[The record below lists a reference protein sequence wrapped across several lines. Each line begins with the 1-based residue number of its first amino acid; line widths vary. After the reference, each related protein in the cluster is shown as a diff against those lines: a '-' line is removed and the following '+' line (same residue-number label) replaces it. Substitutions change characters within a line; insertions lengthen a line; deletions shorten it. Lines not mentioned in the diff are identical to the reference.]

1 MKTQNPWMG
10 RVKGSAGN
18 MTGCKVYDKNVLRA
32 KAFEVSNPNTS
43 AQQVQRDFFK
53 QLAATC
59 ATFSEDELRF
69 LFPQKPKSMSR
80 RNAISKQLA
89 SDAVMDEGEKFLNFA
104 NIDTLGNAPTMDFGT
119 TECVNDGTNITVT
132 LDSIV
137 SDNET
142 YGDNVFVA
150 ALVNV
155 TKEEITMPLVGATVE
170 TGVLEIPLPADWE
183 SEDEVNAIP
192 FITNKR
198 GNAALVGYGTMIV
211 NKRPPKKGPA
221 PEPPDTRIP
230 ILCSGLNQWDTF
242 SVDLQGNLYE
252 GDTINSLEQGVEKLC
267 NSFNDAGNGV
277 FTGSFLQNVNAD
289 ENGTIY
295 IQDASLHIRRL
306 TCRFVVSN

>member
-89 SDAVMDEGEKFLNFA
+89 SDAVMDEGEKFLDFA

-119 TECVNDGTNITVT
+119 TVCDNDGTNITVT
-132 LDSIV
+132 LDPIV

-142 YGDNVFVA
+142 YGDYVFVA

-155 TKEEITMPLVGATVE
+155 IKGEITMPLVGATVE
-170 TGVLEIPLPADWE
+170 TGVLEIPLPDGWE
-183 SEDEVNAIP
+183 SADEVNAIP
-192 FITNKR
+192 LITNKK

-221 PEPPDTRIP
+221 PEPPLTTLTIH
-230 ILCSGLNQWDTF
+230 CSGLNTSDTF
-242 SVDLQGNLYE
+242 SFDTTGTVAEGLTPSTLVDDE
-252 GDTINSLEQGVEKLC
+252 DTVCS
-267 NSFNDAGNGV
+267 SFNDLGNGS
-277 FTGSFLQNVNAD
+277 FTGSFVKNTSNELNPEISFKLPNHQ
-289 ENGTIY
+289 
-295 IQDASLHIRRL
+295 SMSMP
-306 TCRFVVSN
+306 VVFEVD